1 MKIGLALGGGV
12 ARGFFHVG
20 ALKSL
25 EKLKLKFNVVA
36 GSSIGAVIGGLYALS
51 CDSHQVEKIAFKVL
65 DKYQKDLSF
74 LKICFTSNHNEGEK
88 VPLEKYFKA
97 VKDFC
102 LWNLRIIKPSLVESK
117 PFLKIFKEIF
127 RNSSFSDCKIPF
139 MATGVDLVKGEVVAL
154 KDGPLYRGILASS
167 SYPGIFPPLRWQDK
181 LIIDGG
187 VLAPVPVRII
197 RKRMNFIVGI
207 NLENAWPPSPQI
219 KSAIDILSLT
229 DRIRYKRIL
238 EESIKEVDFLIA
250 PDLEDFPLADFSRA
264 RELVKRGEKDTLE
277 KGEELIKIL
286 KKEKIKSFFF
296 YKAEL
301 EKGTDSD

>member
-1 MKIGLALGGGV
+1 
-12 ARGFFHVG
+12 
-20 ALKSL
+20 
-25 EKLKLKFNVVA
+25 
-36 GSSIGAVIGGLYALS
+36 
-51 CDSHQVEKIAFKVL
+51 
-65 DKYQKDLSF
+65 
-74 LKICFTSNHNEGEK
+74 
-88 VPLEKYFKA
+88 
-97 VKDFC
+97 
-102 LWNLRIIKPSLVESK
+102 
-117 PFLKIFKEIF
+117 
-127 RNSSFSDCKIPF
+127 